1 MSYKKLEIIAIT
13 SPWQFWT
20 EISRVVFNKN
30 TIDKIVIYW
39 TRRQLENLF
48 LKWWFK
54 KEFLKKFFDKNKK
67 FTRDNFSKENT
78 EKWFLE
84 DPFFPKEW
92 WEIFNTIWEI
102 PLEYTTIIKDIKAAT
117 TVIIWQNMEWISAEK
132 ERNKWEITTVKSQK
146 EFISN
151 NAKIIS
157 ITKWISKNWSTASEE
172 LKNIFWEEKEIN
184 ILAWPSVTKWLAE
197 SVYKWNEDKLFMN
210 LAWVNWEKTEI
221 KNILNKNKIEIYETS
236 EVLWTELLWAFKNVF
251 AFIYWILEWYWA
263 SVNQLPLFQ
272 QMVWIIVRNIFKELK
287 IKRKI
292 TRSPAWNADF
302 LLTCNHWRNW
312 TFWKIL
318 WKEFR
323 ENENL
328 KWEKLTK
335 LIENKYE
342 EFWKTV
348 EWLKAAEWL
357 FKRLERENIS
367 NKNLILIK
375 SLVHLIEWKISFEK
389 IYPFIVKNLKLEN
402 I

>member
-1 MSYKKLEIIAIT
+1 MEYKNNKKETVFLT

-20 EISRVVFNKN
+20 EISRVIFNSEKVE
-30 TIDKIVIYW
+30 KIIIYW
-39 TRRQLENLF
+39 SRRQLEKLF
-48 LKWWFK
+48 LEWWIEK
-54 KEFLKKFFDKNKK
+54 NILEKNKN
-67 FTRDNFSKENT
+67 FTKKNFEN
-78 EKWFLE
+78 WFLQ

-92 WEIFNTIWEI
+92 WNIFDTIWKI
-102 PLEYTTIIKDIKAAT
+102 PVEFTTIIKEIKNASI
-117 TVIIWQNMEWISAEK
+117 VIIWQNMEWISAKK
-132 ERNKWEITTVKSQK
+132 ERIKWEKTTVKSQK
-146 EFISN
+146 EFIPE

-157 ITKWISKNWSTASEE
+157 ITKWISKKWKTASEE
-172 LKNIFWEEKEIN
+172 LKNIFWENRNIN
-184 ILAWPSVTKWLAE
+184 ILAWPSVAKWLAE

-210 LAWVNWEKTEI
+210 LAWINWEKKEI
-221 KNILNKNKIEIYETS
+221 EEILNQNKIEIYKTE
-236 EVLWTELLWAFKNVF
+236 EVIWTELLWAFKNVF

-272 QMVWIIVRNIFKELK
+272 QMVWIITRNIFKELK

-292 TRSPAWNADF
+292 IRSPAWTPDF

-318 WKEFR
+318 WEEFKNNKNIKW
-323 ENENL
+323 NE
-328 KWEKLTK
+328 
-335 LIENKYE
+335 LIELIQNKYK

-357 FKRLERENIS
+357 LERLKKEWIS

-389 IYPFIVKNLKLEN
+389 AYPFIVKNLKLEN